1 MTKFV
6 ADSSIDIKK
15 IEGVDFTSV
24 PLSISTSERTF
35 TDDELLDLHGM
46 LDYLEGYNGRSF
58 TACPGTQAWLNAFE
72 GGDKIYVVC
81 VTSGLS
87 GSYNSARIAAEM
99 YAEDNPEARIHVFD
113 SLSAGAE
120 TRILMEKIVELDG
133 LGYSFEEVIEK
144 AEEYHKKTNIFFA
157 FQSIHNLAQNGR
169 ISKVVAAAVGAL
181 NIRIVGSRTV
191 DGHLEPIAKRRGD
204 KHAASEILHQLEE
217 CGYTGGKI
225 RISHTDNK
233 LLAQKY
239 AANIKMYYPEASIKI
254 YESGGLV
261 GYYAERGGIIVACET
276 DKIQFENAVSEE
288 NKEELGEE

>member
-1 MTKFV
+1 MTKFI

-35 TDDELLDLHGM
+35 TDDELLDLHEM

-99 YAEDNPEARIHVFD
+99 YAEDHPEAQIHVFD

-120 TRILMEKIVELDG
+120 VRVFMEKIVELDNEG
-133 LGYSFEEVIEK
+133 LTFEEVIEK
-144 AEEYHKKTNIFFA
+144 AEEYHKTTMIYFA
-157 FQSIHNLAQNGR
+157 FQSLHNLAQNGR

-181 NIRIVGSRTV
+181 NISIVGTRTV
-191 DGHLEPIAKRRGD
+191 DGQLEPIAKRRGE
-204 KHAASEILHQLEE
+204 KHAASEILHQLEM
-217 CGYTGGKI
+217 CGYAGGKV

-239 AANIKMYYPEASIKI
+239 AANIKKLYPEASIKI

-276 DKIQFENAVSEE
+276 NKIQFQDVDPENTEE
-288 NKEELGEE
+288 SVEE